1 MLSNQ
6 GTRTQRGTV
15 GRWLPLK
22 ASNRTARR
30 NAWIWSLATV
40 SLLAVALPAG
50 AAADV
55 PLGSPVN
62 VPVDGSKAYSP
73 PLRAGATYRVVATGT
88 YTKTNV
94 STGQRLSYDAAYCF
108 DEQPARI
115 GGCTRLRA
123 IPTLRFIVRFEGDPS
138 YPFLD
143 SLDPTNQLPYDDVS
157 HRYEQKF
164 TAPRSGRLEAYEFD
178 GGGGVYAQQGK
189 ITLQFYG
196 SARKKRK
203 RTKRIGGC
211 PAARRSVDARA
222 AATCHWVVNFDIN
235 QSGEPRN
242 SIPAAGAG
250 FVDSETIAIG
260 KVFFNAEPRRG
271 RSSVGS
277 AAGVFRHI
285 DTYQSTINPF
295 SFTEGEVAVE
305 ALTAI
310 YTLGRG
316 EVRLRLDGVVSS
328 VAGPVYS
335 QDPGGRSTQPGDPGR
350 LHAVYDFPRHRDDT
364 LTTYLG
370 CLLCRG
376 SARGDHGHH
385 FVTRPDSVL
394 RVTISRPKQLAGRCR
409 CKA

>member
-1 MLSNQ
+1 M
-6 GTRTQRGTV
+6 
-15 GRWLPLK
+15 K
-22 ASNRTARR
+22 ASTRSARR
-30 NAWIWSLATV
+30 SAWIWSIAAV
-40 SLLAVALPAG
+40 SLLAVAPPAG

-55 PLGSPVN
+55 PLGPPIN

-73 PLRAGATYRVVATGT
+73 PLRAGVTYRVVATGT

-108 DEQPARI
+108 DEEPARV
-115 GGCTRLRA
+115 GGCTRLAPVR
-123 IPTLRFIVRFEGDPS
+123 TLRFIVRFEGDPS

-143 SLDPTNQLPYDDVS
+143 ALDPATQLPYDDVS
-157 HRYEQKF
+157 HRYEQRF
-164 TAPRSGRLEAYEFD
+164 TATRSGRLEAYEFD
-178 GGGGVYAQQGK
+178 GGSGVYAQQGN

-196 SARKKRK
+196 LAKKKKRKKRV
-203 RTKRIGGC
+203 GGC
-211 PAARRSVDARA
+211 PAARRSINVRA

-250 FVDSETIAIG
+250 FVDSETIAFG

-277 AAGVFRHI
+277 AAGVFTHI
-285 DTYQSTINPF
+285 DTYHSPINPF
-295 SFTEGEVAVE
+295 LFTEGEVGAE
-305 ALTAI
+305 PLTGI

-316 EVRLRLDGVVSS
+316 EIRLRIDGAVTS
-328 VAGPVYS
+328 VTGPVYS

-364 LTTYLG
+364 LTTYFG
-370 CLLCRG
+370 CLLCSG
-376 SARGDHGHH
+376 SERGDHGHH

-394 RVTISRPKQLAGRCR
+394 RVTISRPKHLAGKCR